1 MLPVIVPTKLPKGG
15 ETPWISPLL
24 TQKSNL
30 IGKIHKGLSGVY
42 ASIEERDFG
51 EHLVLRVGRYRT
63 QP

>member
-1 MLPVIVPTKLPKGG
+1 MLPVLVPTKLPKGG

-42 ASIEERDFG
+42 ASIKRKEILE
-51 EHLVLRVGRYRT
+51 
-63 QP
+63 